1 MIDRFDSFIA
11 KAKYDGRF
19 RSIPNNSQNLID
31 LCSNDYLAI
40 DANDL
45 LRTEFYNQLEPDDL
59 VMSSCASRLLSR
71 HQKEFF
77 ELENLLSSLYYKEIL
92 LYNSGYHANTG
103 TVSAIA
109 GNNSLIIADKLVH
122 ASIIDGLILGKT
134 NFKRFKH
141 NDLSHLLKLI
151 EDNFNKYEDIFVIVE
166 SIYSMDGDICD
177 LKKLTEIKKQ
187 YPNVFL
193 YVDEAHGFGVRGNR
207 GLGLCE
213 ETGTI
218 NDIDIIVGTLG
229 KAIASYGAFVA
240 TNETFKNYLINKSRS
255 FIFSTAIPPIS
266 CKWSKF
272 VIEKMIGMTKE
283 RQNLLKVSE
292 ILNSNLEEINGNIRS
307 NSQIVPLMAGSNDR
321 AIGISNRLKEKGY
334 LSLPIRK
341 PTVPEGLER
350 VRLSI
355 NAAFTEEM
363 AYKLLSDIKQIL

>member
-1 MIDRFDSFIA
+1 M
-11 KAKYDGRF
+11 
-19 RSIPNNSQNLID
+19 
-31 LCSNDYLAI
+31 
-40 DANDL
+40 
-45 LRTEFYNQLEPDDL
+45 
-59 VMSSCASRLLSR
+59 
-71 HQKEFF
+71 
-77 ELENLLSSLYYKEIL
+77 
-92 LYNSGYHANTG
+92 
-103 TVSAIA
+103 
-109 GNNSLIIADKLVH
+109 
-122 ASIIDGLILGKT
+122 
-134 NFKRFKH
+134 
-141 NDLSHLLKLI
+141 LKLL
-151 EDNFNKYEDIFVIVE
+151 EDNYNKYEDIFVIVE

-177 LKKLTEIKKQ
+177 LKKLTKIKKQ

-193 YVDEAHGFGVRGNR
+193 YVDEAHGFGVRGSR

-355 NAAFTEEM
+355 NATFTEEM